1 MSMRNPFGGDAAV
14 GKGFEALGGMAKS
27 IGAKRGKS
35 RSTHFNEAIEA
46 HKQKTVIDTV
56 AAMQLREHESS
67 MNIKEAKAASKE
79 GRKSGAPVQY
89 ESNYA
94 KMAVGKPEPKAPKQ
108 SDEGV
113 SPTPSEKMAASD
125 TSPKPIKA
133 PAEKPR
139 PTGSAFELEGAK
151 EKGFQSTNTQT
162 PDPRRK
168 TMKDYES
175 AESAELQKRKDN
187 MKPAPKSPKAPKATA
202 KKPNT
207 APTTKTSKAGPNTNK
222 PSSGTPKAK
231 TQVRKA
237 AAARN
242 QAKGTK

>member
-1 MSMRNPFGGDAAV
+1 MSMRNPFGGDAAA
-14 GKGFEALGGMAKS
+14 GKGFAALGGLAKGL
-27 IGAKRGKS
+27 GAKRGKS
-35 RSTHFNEAIEA
+35 RSTHFNEAVEV
-46 HKQKTVIDTV
+46 HKQRTAIDTV
-56 AAMQLREHESS
+56 AAMQLREHESN

-79 GRKSGAPVQY
+79 GRKSRAPVQY

-108 SDEGV
+108 SEGV

-133 PAEKPR
+133 PAEKPK
-139 PTGSAFELEGAK
+139 PTGSVFELEGAK

-175 AESAELQKRKDN
+175 AEASELQKRKDN
-187 MKPAPKSPKAPKATA
+187 MKSTPNSPKAPKSTA
-202 KKPNT
+202 KKPNS

-222 PSSGTPKAK
+222 PSAGTPKAK
-231 TQVRKA
+231 TQVRNA
-237 AAARN
+237 AMARN
-242 QAKGTK
+242 KAKGNK